1 MSSKVEDYP
10 YNGPFKSFE
19 SMFEVLFT
27 VENVGG
33 WVNYL
38 SFQNNGSSLL
48 VLPHSNHFKIYDIA

>member
-1 MSSKVEDYP
+1 
-10 YNGPFKSFE
+10 
-19 SMFEVLFT
+19 MFEVLFT

-48 VLPHSNHFKIYDIA
+48 VLPHSNHIKIYDIA